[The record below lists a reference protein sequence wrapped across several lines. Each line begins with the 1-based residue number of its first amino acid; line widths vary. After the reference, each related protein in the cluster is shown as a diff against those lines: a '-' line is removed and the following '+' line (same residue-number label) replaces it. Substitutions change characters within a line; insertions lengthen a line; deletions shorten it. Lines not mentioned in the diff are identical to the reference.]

1 MVAIVDFQEQNFQC
15 ESLGISEFLSLVI
28 LICFLKF
35 FFFLMW
41 PLFKLFI
48 EFITILLL
56 FFVFGCWAARHGV
69 GSSLPD
75 QGSNPYSL
83 HWEVKS

>member
-1 MVAIVDFQEQNFQC
+1 MVAIVDFQEQDFQC

-28 LICFLKF
+28 LFFKVF
-35 FFFLMW
+35 FFMW

-56 FFVFGCWAARHGV
+56 FFVFWLLGCKAWG
-69 GSSLPD
+69 GIFTP
-75 QGSNPYSL
+75 
-83 HWEVKS
+83 